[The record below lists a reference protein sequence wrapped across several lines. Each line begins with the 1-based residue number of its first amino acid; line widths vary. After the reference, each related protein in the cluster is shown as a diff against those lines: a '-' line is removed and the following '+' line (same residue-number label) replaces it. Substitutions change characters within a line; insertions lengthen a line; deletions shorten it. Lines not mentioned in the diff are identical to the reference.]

1 MISVT
6 IPKKGFK
13 QKTVPTYRIINY
25 RWISQNSWPFLT
37 SFQKSLLSVFLRI
50 LLQNNFQ
57 EQQSLTSLFFIGIVT
72 VFFGQELESLK
83 KCCYWTEWWQ
93 RAFRSWCWT
102 INTKCHTIIFPVFCF
117 SISSSLNHP
126 WIKHSHLCTVTYNI
140 NEFFKIIDL
149 EF

>member
-13 QKTVPTYRIINY
+13 QKTVPTYRIINS

-57 EQQSLTSLFFIGIVT
+57 EQQSLKHLFFHGDSNCIFWTGTGIPKKSVVIGRNDGKGPSDHDAEPLIQNAT
-72 VFFGQELESLK
+72 Q
-83 KCCYWTEWWQ
+83 
-93 RAFRSWCWT
+93 
-102 INTKCHTIIFPVFCF
+102 
-117 SISSSLNHP
+117 
-126 WIKHSHLCTVTYNI
+126 
-140 NEFFKIIDL
+140 
-149 EF
+149 